1 MVVINLSNCPKGLKG
16 DLSKWMIEIS
26 TGTFVGNLNGRIR
39 DQLWDRICSLLK
51 DGQATMAYTSNCE
64 QKIKFRVFG
73 TDWYP
78 VDYDGLVLMKKP
90 SHTSI
95 SRNEKKLNHADP
107 VAKPEK
113 DAYPISFIVI
123 DCETTGLN
131 PEEDDLLEI
140 GALKIKNGVV
150 IDQFQALIHQE
161 TPIPAF
167 ISKLTGLDDEYV
179 IRNGIQLKDAI
190 LGFAEFLE
198 DYPVLGYNVG
208 FDMDFLKTSAEV
220 FDVKFDQLSDYDVL
234 DLARKK
240 LSSLPDRKLTTV
252 AQHLKVS
259 IPEIHRA
266 IADCFTTLSVF
277 QKLKD
282 L

>member
-51 DGQATMAYTSNCE
+51 DGQATMAYSSHCE

-90 SHTSI
+90 SHTSE
-95 SRNEKKLNHADP
+95 SKNEKKPKQTDLA
-107 VAKPEK
+107 AKAEK
-113 DAYPISFIVI
+113 NQYPTSYIVI

-140 GALKIKNGVV
+140 GALKVKNGVV
-150 IDQFQALIHQE
+150 IDQFQALILQE
-161 TPIPAF
+161 NPIPAF

-179 IRNGIQLKDAI
+179 KRNGIQLRDAI

-208 FDMDFLKTSAEV
+208 FDLDFVRTSAAI
-220 FDVKFDQLSDYDVL
+220 FDITFDQLTEYDVL
-234 DLARKK
+234 DLARNK
-240 LSSLPDRKLTTV
+240 LSSLPNRKLTTV

-282 L
+282 F